1 MPVPATGFD
10 VDLSLYDEF
19 SRYPDGSIQ
28 GQAPIVGANWKESGE
43 VPPTID
49 HHYLVSKA
57 QNGQRPGY
65 LYSIQPTPVNELGCD
80 IVWSGGSDMTRLPMT
95 LTISPDTTTLTLTRM
110 LHFNFGPTGFSLSFG
125 DAVGAGAPLAGVTAG
140 SWTVP
145 MKNDGTTTY
154 RVKMAVRGN
163 GVVIF
168 GPNGEVFGWSDTRVS
183 QFTGGLCFLEPTLQY
198 ENDSPGL
205 NAMVKRAWAVSR
217 NSDNPPSPYATND
230 DFAAFGNYFF
240 YGRVVGALNRMGEVD
255 IGFIV
260 PTFSFPQ
267 IQFGPQNIITSIL
280 SDVSIGADKISSVDF
295 IPAGTQILIDPGPNQ
310 ETRTTTAYTVASDG
324 LDPPQHVWY
333 DLAIP
338 ALTKAHAA
346 GAIVQC
352 AAPSRMSYTVIY
364 NQISQVLQFPVDAD
378 RSVSFGKFAFA
389 AELDPN
395 RNVIGHRLYLDVDG
409 PDAGFITSS
418 HGAVRLGVTNTFTT
432 GRGGTAARPKAHVD
446 VGAQFYDTDLNKPI
460 WVANVAANG
469 TVDWRDAAGTPV

>member
-295 IPAGTQILIDPGPNQ
+295 IPVGTPILIDPGPQ
-310 ETRTTTAYTVASDG
+310 SGRPHHDG
-324 LDPPQHVWY
+324 L
-333 DLAIP
+333 
-338 ALTKAHAA
+338 
-346 GAIVQC
+346 
-352 AAPSRMSYTVIY
+352 
-364 NQISQVLQFPVDAD
+364 
-378 RSVSFGKFAFA
+378 
-389 AELDPN
+389 
-395 RNVIGHRLYLDVDG
+395 HR
-409 PDAGFITSS
+409 
-418 HGAVRLGVTNTFTT
+418 RL
-432 GRGGTAARPKAHVD
+432 
-446 VGAQFYDTDLNKPI
+446 
-460 WVANVAANG
+460 
-469 TVDWRDAAGTPV
+469 